1 MRHLLLAP
9 FFLLIFGCAQNH
21 FNVPVENYAARVHV
35 LGVAPIMIDESSDI
49 LYPQREEL
57 ISLVEQANRAN
68 EYRFVH
74 KLRET
79 GNYYSVSLLDGDPQS
94 AFSSLMARREK
105 RDDASTQYN
114 KYFWNIENLSEYI
127 RKNNLDAVMLIV
139 VSGLSKPDKIYSDAW
154 LSSLTSD
161 YNYLIMTAYI
171 LDKNGAVLWEYPNF
185 RGRSPKYR
193 PMIALQ
199 YPDFNEAEA
208 NMSDEVVIKFRTI
221 EGIKRALDEK
231 DKDILRRKT
240 QDSKIYA
247 EQFDTMISLL
257 KFTPPK
263 DNATLASPAE
273 ERGPNNEFYP
283 AETYSRNG
291 GSPSLAEPETDAVPS
306 PMPQEE
312 PYAFTPGSNN
322 PSEGAFDQ
330 IVPAPGTAD

>member
-21 FNVPVENYAARVHV
+21 FNVPVENYAERVRV

-57 ISLVEQANRAN
+57 ISLVERANRAN

-79 GNYYSVSLLDGDPQS
+79 GNYYGVSLLDGDPQS
-94 AFSSLMARREK
+94 VFSSLMARREK
-105 RDDASTQYN
+105 RDDSSTQYN
-114 KYFWNIENLSEYI
+114 KYFWNIDTLSEYI

-139 VSGLSKPDKIYSDAW
+139 VSGLTKSDKIYSDAW
-154 LSSLTSD
+154 LSYLTSD

-185 RGRSPKYR
+185 RGRSPKYS
-193 PMIALQ
+193 PMVALQ

-208 NMSDEVVIKFRTI
+208 NMSDQVMIKFRTL
-221 EGIKRALDEK
+221 EGIKRALEEN
-231 DKDILRRKT
+231 DKDMLRRKT
-240 QDSKIYA
+240 QDSKVYA

-257 KFTPPK
+257 KFTLPK
-263 DNATLASPAE
+263 DNATLASPAQE
-273 ERGPNNEFYP
+273 NSPNNEPYP
-283 AETYSRNG
+283 TATSPENV
-291 GSPSLAEPETDAVPS
+291 GSPSFAEPEPIPS

-312 PYAFTPGSNN
+312 PYVSTPDSNN
-322 PSEGAFDQ
+322 PSEGAYDQ
-330 IVPAPGTAD
+330 IVPAPGT